1 MPRIFRSFHSS
12 SRYESPAQR
21 EPIQTRIGEKPR
33 KGKIRSATYPFLLP
47 PYRSCESPPAR
58 PPSSDQSHLL
68 RTTSHGWEA
77 NCKPYCHGLWDYR
90 KSYASGIPK
99 ST

>member
-1 MPRIFRSFHSS
+1 MPRIVASSGAFIPPPDTNRRPSANRSRRELVR
-12 SRYESPAQR
+12 SR
-21 EPIQTRIGEKPR
+21 GKEK
-33 KGKIRSATYPFLLP
+33 SFLLP
-47 PYRSCESPPAR
+47 PSRSCESPPAR
-58 PPSSDQSHLL
+58 PPSSDRSHLL
-68 RTTSHGWEA
+68 RTTSHGREA